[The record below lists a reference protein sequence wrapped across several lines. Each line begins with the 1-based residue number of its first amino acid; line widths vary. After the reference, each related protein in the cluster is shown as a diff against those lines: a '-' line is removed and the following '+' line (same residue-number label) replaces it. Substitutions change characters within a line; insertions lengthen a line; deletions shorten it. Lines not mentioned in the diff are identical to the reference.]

1 MVTENIGKNCTG
13 DFANLGFY
21 PVRLIFASE
30 THRPIGL
37 SPISFYKFLR
47 SIALKPFIFSPIKY
61 FIMTICDSLEAYLK
75 KEGFCPEKTDFGLQF
90 KYETLDFV
98 HFKDD
103 DDELFLNLFF
113 PQIFE
118 VTEKNRADVLAA
130 LNRANMETK
139 VVKGVIRFENAVW
152 AGVEILLPEK
162 FDLGD
167 IVPRSLN
174 MMVYYRDTFYRAY
187 AQTPSG
193 QAEIKSAPSQQGQ
206 A

>member
-1 MVTENIGKNCTG
+1 
-13 DFANLGFY
+13 
-21 PVRLIFASE
+21 
-30 THRPIGL
+30 
-37 SPISFYKFLR
+37 
-47 SIALKPFIFSPIKY
+47 
-61 FIMTICDSLEAYLK
+61 MTICDSLEAYLK

-152 AGVEILLPEK
+152 AGVEILLSEK